1 MEAIGFFTKSEI
13 IKKGQYK
20 ATELDNQKKQ
30 ADMLLTAI
38 DDKYSITVLNGVELK
53 GRGVKKY
60 SNGTYAVT
68 ERVFDELK
76 KKYNIACDF

>member
-1 MEAIGFFTKSEI
+1 MEAVGFFTKSEI
-13 IKKGQYK
+13 IRGQYK
-20 ATELDNQKKQ
+20 ATELDNKKKQ
-30 ADMLLTAI
+30 ADMLLTCI

-68 ERVFDELK
+68 EKVYEQLK
-76 KKYNIACDF
+76 SRYNIVCDF

>member
-1 MEAIGFFTKSEI
+1 MKAVGYFTKSEI
-13 IKKGQYK
+13 IKGQYE
-20 ATELDNQKKQ
+20 ATELDAAKKK
-30 ADMLLTAI
+30 ADMLLTSI

-68 ERVFDELK
+68 ERVYEQLK
-76 KKYNIACDF
+76 SQYNIVCDF